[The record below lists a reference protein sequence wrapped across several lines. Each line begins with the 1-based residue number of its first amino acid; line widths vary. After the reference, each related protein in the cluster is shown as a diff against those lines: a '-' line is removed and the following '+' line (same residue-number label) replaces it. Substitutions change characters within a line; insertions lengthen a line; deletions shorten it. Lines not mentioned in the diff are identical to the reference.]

1 MASQRGCPT
10 FIIQYAQLNHLAWF
24 AVSQVRVT
32 RILYCWASA
41 SRQGHKGPLGQQACT
56 FPQCFAGPL
65 KGCGRILPISL
76 PRYVLHSVL
85 RRTLLDTPLGGGLM
99 KTHFPLCGRRST
111 ERNLRSCSHD
121 YHFSVWLPKVDCL
134 MKYNLHVLPMSVA
147 MFFDVCQL
155 RWSDNLL

>member
-1 MASQRGCPT
+1 MHTRGFPKGVSYIHHPVRTTQSSGMVCSVPSESHTDSILLGKRKQARTQRPAWPT
-10 FIIQYAQLNHLAWF
+10 GVYLSTVF
-24 AVSQVRVT
+24 
-32 RILYCWASA
+32 
-41 SRQGHKGPLGQQACT
+41 
-56 FPQCFAGPL
+56 
-65 KGCGRILPISL
+65 
-76 PRYVLHSVL
+76 L